1 MTKNVGDGCW
11 WRNML
16 DIFGHSRKQH
26 LMNQKWFLNNILES
40 ERKTGFDWFNFDL
53 EIELLTLWIF
63 YLIQSNFIKFTLK
76 NILNTFLHI
85 VTITCVFVG
94 KLWQFL
100 VELFVVSKWRN
111 LWKSLS
117 SSEVVT
123 VFEPNLEATMGLGS
137 LLCNLEVA
145 AALEVAVKSWL
156 KYGDSRDLR
165 CKSLT

>member
-111 LWKSLS
+111 LKIRWSQAKNAMM
-117 SSEVVT
+117 ENGIVR
-123 VFEPNLEATMGLGS
+123 
-137 LLCNLEVA
+137 LEVA
-145 AALEVAVKSWL
+145 MGFDRTKSRCWAIIDDLHSL
-156 KYGDSRDLR
+156 KY
-165 CKSLT
+165 T

>member
-1 MTKNVGDGCW
+1 
-11 WRNML
+11 ML

-100 VELFVVSKWRN
+100 VELFVVSKWWN
-111 LWKSLS
+111 LWNN
-117 SSEVVT
+117 
-123 VFEPNLEATMGLGS
+123 FEPYLEKLQGGRGVVCGWVAVFLKVAIGSRLG
-137 LLCNLEVA
+137 VA
-145 AALEVAVKSWL
+145 VVLEVAVRSGL
-156 KYGDSRDLR
+156 GYEFHR
-165 CKSLT
+165 LT